1 MAKIK
6 FDRRTVLKTG
16 AAGGAA
22 VVAGSLFMPA
32 VHAQASTKIGYVTPA
47 TGPLAAF
54 AEADEFVLGNVR
66 AMFAAQG
73 IEMLLRIPS
82 LRLRVQQ
89 RLHKNLSLKVS
100 RWFWFHRHQKLSAAT
115 ASVCEE
121 SGTVYF
127 NRSAVAAVL
136 LWPGRQP
143 RNWL

>member
-73 IEMLLRIPS
+73 IEIVVKDTRCFACAC
-82 LRLRVQQ
+82 
-89 RLHKNLSLKVS
+89 S
-100 RWFWFHRHQKLSAAT
+100 RGYTRT
-115 ASVCEE
+115 
-121 SGTVYF
+121 Y
-127 NRSAVAAVL
+127 R
-136 LWPGRQP
+136 
-143 RNWL
+143 